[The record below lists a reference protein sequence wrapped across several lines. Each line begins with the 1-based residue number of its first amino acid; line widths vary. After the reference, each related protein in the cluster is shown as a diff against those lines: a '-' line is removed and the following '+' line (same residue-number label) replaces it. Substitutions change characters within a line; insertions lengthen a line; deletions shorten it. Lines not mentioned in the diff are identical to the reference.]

1 MSPKRDD
8 VAILAVISLGFDSPH
23 ARRPAKPESNGL
35 LFRVRA
41 GD

>member
-8 VAILAVISLGFDSPH
+8 VAILAVISLGFDSP
-23 ARRPAKPESNGL
+23 AQLNREPNGL